1 MKKIILMVFLVLGV
15 MSFSVM
21 DKVIIVV
28 QNDNYETPFITGTYS
43 RGMLADTLFSGSKDS
58 GVGESIYNQV
68 YKTNKITFVIEKYE
82 EGTLVKVLKYF
93 EKKEYNGKIEVIEI
107 AELENTKMREIITK
121 NDWNYSVYMK
131 ATEVPGEYKTK
142 EGTFTKAD
150 AVNDFLFN
158 LKKQLK

>member
-1 MKKIILMVFLVLGV
+1 MKGTFFLL
-15 MSFSVM
+15 FL
-21 DKVIIVV
+21 
-28 QNDNYETPFITGTYS
+28 FITFNTYS
-43 RGMLADTLFSGSKDS
+43 QEIKISGIIKDNQNR
-58 GVGESIYNQV
+58 SIQNASVSLLDDNNENLGYNFTDENGKYNISFKQT
-68 YKTNKITFVIEKYE
+68 KTDKITFVIEKYE

-121 NDWNYSVYMK
+121 NNWDYSVYTK
-131 ATEVPGEYKTK
+131 AAEVPGEYKTK

>member
-15 MSFSVM
+15 MSFSAM

-68 YKTNKITFVIEKYE
+68 YKINKITFVIEKYE

-121 NDWNYSVYMK
+121 NNWDYSVYTK
-131 ATEVPGEYKTK
+131 AAEVPGEYKTK

>member
-15 MSFSVM
+15 MSFSAM

-68 YKTNKITFVIEKYE
+68 YKINKITFVIEKYE

-121 NDWNYSVYMK
+121 NNWDYSVYTK
-131 ATEVPGEYKTK
+131 AAEVQGEYKTK

-150 AVNDFLFN
+150 AVNDLLSD

>member
-1 MKKIILMVFLVLGV
+1 M
-15 MSFSVM
+15 
-21 DKVIIVV
+21 
-28 QNDNYETPFITGTYS
+28 E
-43 RGMLADTLFSGSKDS
+43 
-58 GVGESIYNQV
+58 
-68 YKTNKITFVIEKYE
+68 
-82 EGTLVKVLKYF
+82 YF

-131 ATEVPGEYKTK
+131 AAEVPGEYKTK
-142 EGTFTKAD
+142 EGIFTKAD

>member
-15 MSFSVM
+15 MSFSAM

-68 YKTNKITFVIEKYE
+68 YKTDKITFVIEKSE
-82 EGTLVKVLKYF
+82 DFAAFIVFSPSLMNAT
-93 EKKEYNGKIEVIEI
+93 
-107 AELENTKMREIITK
+107 RK
-121 NDWNYSVYMK
+121 NPSSS
-131 ATEVPGEYKTK
+131 T
-142 EGTFTKAD
+142 
-150 AVNDFLFN
+150 
-158 LKKQLK
+158 